1 MSTKGSSHHFDPTHM
16 SESILGDLERKLNKS
31 VQLMY
36 KRLDRIENESL
47 KRRCSIQSS
56 RDKVP
61 NHEFRT
67 LKEEMDCDCALSAYE
82 KFKHTCDVYKDN
94 KRRIGQTSKRS
105 SSSTKSACTFE
116 EFHDYNRNRST
127 YGESMGKD
135 RSKGKRNL
143 PHQHLPSLSMLI
155 HHPYMRYVIVYGIFT
170 NAFLEK
176 NKRKGKLKG
185 PRLRILSL
193 KLKSG
198 KIKLS
203 VR

>member
-1 MSTKGSSHHFDPTHM
+1 M
-16 SESILGDLERKLNKS
+16 
-31 VQLMY
+31 
-36 KRLDRIENESL
+36 
-47 KRRCSIQSS
+47 QSNHDNVS
-56 RDKVP
+56 
-61 NHEFRT
+61 NHEFQT
-67 LKEEMDCDCALSAYE
+67 PKEGMDRDRALSAYE
-82 KFKHTCDVYKDN
+82 KYKRTCDDHKEN
-94 KRRIGQTSKRS
+94 QMRTCQTSKRS
-105 SSSTKSACTFE
+105 SSSTKSAFTFE
-116 EFHDYNRNRST
+116 EFHDHNRNRST